1 MSEGL
6 GGVTLPLL
14 NWTWNDLLFLVLGG
28 ALVASAL
35 FVVLSRDIIRSGLAL
50 IASFA
55 SLAGIYVLLGAPLV
69 AGAQVLVYIG
79 AVAVLLLFAIMLTQ
93 TKLGPVR
100 LVFHRQAWA
109 AAVAAIA
116 LAATLGAVVAAT
128 AWPGAGDAAQH
139 TATDAVA
146 RLLLDQYVLPLEVVS
161 VLLLAAV
168 VGGVF
173 LARREDVR
181 RLEDAAQSEDAA
193 RPEEAARPKDVA
205 RPGDA
210 GAKEVER

>member
-1 MSEGL
+1 MNEGL
-6 GGVTLPLL
+6 GAVTIPLL
-14 NWTWNDLLFLVLGG
+14 EWTWNDRLFLVLAG

-116 LAATLGAVVAAT
+116 LAAMLGAVVAAT

-139 TATDAVA
+139 TATEAVA

-173 LARREDVR
+173 LARREDIARPEDVR
-181 RLEDAAQSEDAA
+181 RLEGAARAEGAA
-193 RPEEAARPKDVA
+193 RPEEAARPRDVA
-205 RPGDA
+205 
-210 GAKEVER
+210 AKEADG

>member
-1 MSEGL
+1 VSEGI
-6 GGVTLPLL
+6 GGLTLPLL

-50 IASFA
+50 ITSFA
-55 SLAGIYVLLGAPLV
+55 ALAGIYVLLNAPVV
-69 AGAQVLVYIG
+69 AAAQVLIYIG
-79 AVAVLLLFAIMLTQ
+79 AVAVLILFAIMLTQ

-116 LAATLGAVVAAT
+116 LAAMLGAVVTAA
-128 AWPGAGDAAQH
+128 AWPGATSTASH

-146 RLLLDQYVLPLEVVS
+146 RLLLDEYVLPLEVVS

-168 VGGVF
+168 IGGVF
-173 LARREDVR
+173 LAKREDEPGK
-181 RLEDAAQSEDAA
+181 ED
-193 RPEEAARPKDVA
+193 
-205 RPGDA
+205 
-210 GAKEVER
+210 

>member
-14 NWTWNDLLFLVLGG
+14 NWTWNDVLFLVLGG

-55 SLAGIYVLLGAPLV
+55 ALAGIYVLLNAPLV
-69 AGAQVLVYIG
+69 AAAHVLIYIG

-93 TKLGPVR
+93 TKIGPIR

-109 AAVAAIA
+109 AAAAA
-116 LAATLGAVVAAT
+116 LVLAVTLGAVAAST
-128 AWPGAGDAAQH
+128 AWPGAGNAAGH

-161 VLLLAAV
+161 VILLAAV
-168 VGGVF
+168 VGGIFV
-173 LARREDVR
+173 ARR
-181 RLEDAAQSEDAA
+181 
-193 RPEEAARPKDVA
+193 EEAARPDD
-205 RPGDA
+205 PT
-210 GAKEVER
+210 AKEVDG

>member
-6 GGVTLPLL
+6 GGLTLPLL
-14 NWTWNDLLFLVLGG
+14 NWTWNDLLFLVLAG

-35 FVVLSRDIIRSGLAL
+35 VVVLSRDIIRSGLAL

-55 SLAGIYVLLGAPLV
+55 ALAGIYVLLSAPLI
-69 AGAQVLVYIG
+69 AAAQVLIYIG
-79 AVAVLLLFAIMLTQ
+79 AIAVLVLFAIMLTQ
-93 TKLGPVR
+93 TKIGPVR

-116 LAATLGAVVAAT
+116 LAAMLGAVVTAT
-128 AWPGAGDAAQH
+128 AWPGAGETVGH

-173 LARREDVR
+173 LAKREH
-181 RLEDAAQSEDAA
+181 E
-193 RPEEAARPKDVA
+193 
-205 RPGDA
+205 PGQ
-210 GAKEVER
+210 ER